1 MKGYNM
7 NEKVLMFGKT
17 NLSDP
22 NLKDIMLG
30 NLNIENFS
38 KIKII
43 YKQVNGKDWWKL
55 LNFKNHKLKIKKK
68 CKI

>member
-1 MKGYNM
+1 M

-30 NLNIENFS
+30 NLNIENLS
-38 KIKII
+38 KIKIS
-43 YKQVNGKDWWKL
+43 
-55 LNFKNHKLKIKKK
+55 
-68 CKI
+68 

>member
-1 MKGYNM
+1 M
-7 NEKVLMFGKT
+7 NEIILTFGVI

-43 YKQVNGKDWWKL
+43 YKQVNGKDW
-55 LNFKNHKLKIKKK
+55 
-68 CKI
+68 